1 METVEHFERMIKPQ
15 PEKAP
20 RYKVVR
26 VYANSGRKITLQRNL
41 FLDEAQRI
49 VKAFPNCLNSM
60 VVYYK
65 Q

>member
-1 METVEHFERMIKPQ
+1 METVEHVERCIKAPK
-15 PEKAP
+15 EP
-20 RYKVVR
+20 RYKVVK